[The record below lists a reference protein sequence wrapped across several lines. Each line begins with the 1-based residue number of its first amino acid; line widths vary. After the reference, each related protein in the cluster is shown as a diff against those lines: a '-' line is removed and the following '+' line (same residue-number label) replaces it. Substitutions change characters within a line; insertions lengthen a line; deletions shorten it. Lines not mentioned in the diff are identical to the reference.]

1 MKGLKPKLET
11 TGAWSA
17 NIASNLS
24 PGAGLSNRNLS
35 SYAGGKVEPGLEHS
49 PWRTLIM
56 EKPPDFDAFFRLL
69 RDALIV
75 SSVVLLFCILIVEVM
90 S

>member
-1 MKGLKPKLET
+1 MKGLGPKLET

-24 PGAGLSNRNLS
+24 PGAGLSSRNLS
-35 SYAGGKVEPGLEHS
+35 SYAGGKVERGLEHS

-56 EKPPDFDAFFRLL
+56 EKPPDFDAFFRLM
-69 RDALIV
+69 RDAAIACLLI
-75 SSVVLLFCILIVEVM
+75 LLFCALLLWVL

>member
-1 MKGLKPKLET
+1 ML
-11 TGAWSA
+11 
-17 NIASNLS
+17 
-24 PGAGLSNRNLS
+24 
-35 SYAGGKVEPGLEHS
+35 
-49 PWRTLIM
+49 WRMPM
-56 EKPPDFDAFFRLL
+56 ERPPDFDAFFRLL